1 MVAGSEGMGQP
12 VPGGLGAENPFA
24 GPPGGAFIASL
35 EAAISTAEASE
46 SAQSQAKVLAVKDGM
61 EVDRGVQ
68 DVSSVL
74 TEMFATTMNSMF
86 NDEGK
91 IESISEFMVNDMGAR
106 SKEEAQRILPQ
117 LLVMAERLP
126 MKMGSLDKL
135 WYLMMQQKSQN
146 DGATPVNPGVMYG
159 R

>member
-1 MVAGSEGMGQP
+1 
-12 VPGGLGAENPFA
+12 
-24 GPPGGAFIASL
+24 
-35 EAAISTAEASE
+35 
-46 SAQSQAKVLAVKDGM
+46 M